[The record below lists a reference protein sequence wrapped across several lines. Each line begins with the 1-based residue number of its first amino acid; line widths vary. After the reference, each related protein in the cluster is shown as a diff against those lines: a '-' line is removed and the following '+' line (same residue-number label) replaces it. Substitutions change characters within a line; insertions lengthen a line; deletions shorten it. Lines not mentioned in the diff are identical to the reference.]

1 MTPAAL
7 AVDALAVYRLTRLV
21 TADSIAEP
29 ARSHLIH
36 AAYSVARGPAEA
48 DELDQ
53 SLTEHQ
59 FATWTDHALTD
70 PDVPRL
76 AELITCRWCAGW
88 WIALAVTVARRRWP
102 NRWAPVAEALA
113 VAGAA
118 ALAGSLER

>member
-1 MTPAAL
+1 MTPATL

-36 AAYSVARGPAEA
+36 AAYSVAWGPAAA
-48 DELDQ
+48 DVLAESITGDP
-53 SLTEHQ
+53 
-59 FATWTDHALTD
+59 FASWTDHALTD

-76 AELITCRWCAGW
+76 AELLTCRWCAGW
-88 WIALAVTVARRRWP
+88 WIAVAVTVARRRWP
-102 NRWAPVAEALA
+102 HRWAPVAEALA